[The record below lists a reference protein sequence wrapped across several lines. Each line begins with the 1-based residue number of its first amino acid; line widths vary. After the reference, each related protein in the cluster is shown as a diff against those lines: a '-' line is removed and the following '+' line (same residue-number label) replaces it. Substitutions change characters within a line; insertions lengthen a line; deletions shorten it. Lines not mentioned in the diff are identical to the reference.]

1 MNYYEFFLE
10 KPKQAI
16 ISLLVCVFAV
26 IIAFIIMKYYEG
38 ERKMSRYLLVSP
50 QVTTFCNHL
59 FLFLFLYLHR

>member
-26 IIAFIIMKYYEG
+26 IIAFAIMKYMKVKE
-38 ERKMSRYLLVSP
+38 K
-50 QVTTFCNHL
+50 
-59 FLFLFLYLHR
+59 